1 MSPLP
6 AVFALGDSW
15 VHVHPSYSSNIP
27 ADVKAPV
34 DEVLSFVTTLMIPN
48 VDPDY

>member
-6 AVFALGDSW
+6 AIFALGDSQ

-27 ADVKAPV
+27 ADIKAPI
-34 DEVLSFVTTLMIPN
+34 DEALSFVTTLMIPN
-48 VDPDY
+48 VNPDY